1 MKASASVRSRS
12 RISRRDGNILRV
24 DPRMWTF
31 YAAYRAAQDGK
42 TVVIAKPPF
51 TTEEEHLLRYDGG
64 FWI

>member
-1 MKASASVRSRS
+1 
-12 RISRRDGNILRV
+12 
-24 DPRMWTF
+24 MWTF